1 MQTDDMTSRLASKL
15 LAWYRGNKRT
25 LPWRVPD
32 PDPYAVW
39 VSEIML
45 QQTRVET
52 VIPYFEKW
60 MCLFPNVRA
69 LANASEHDVLNAW
82 EGLGYYSRA
91 RNLHKAAKMVANEH
105 DSELPRDLV
114 ALRKLPGIGRYT
126 LGAIASIAFG
136 LDVPALDGNIWRVYA
151 RLFDIA
157 EPADSPL
164 GENILW
170 KLAEDHLPKGQAGDY
185 NQALM
190 DLGATICLP
199 KNPRCLICPLMKVC
213 KARKNGTQEYR
224 PVMKP
229 KKDVPQY
236 VHAAGV
242 IVRRIGRE
250 ASPNGDNPLHVQVL
264 LAQRPSKGLL
274 GGMWEFPNGRV
285 DGDPARSLAKALKTG
300 YSLKVRAEPR
310 QNARAERRDSVR
322 LSRSRS
328 EENLGVFQHA
338 YTHFKVTVHAFR
350 CELLSSPD
358 NGNLKWVT
366 LKELDDYPMGKIDRQ
381 IAQKAQELHLT

>member
-1 MQTDDMTSRLASKL
+1 MQTDDMNSRLSSRL
-15 LAWYRGNKRT
+15 LSWYRDNQRT

-52 VIPYFEKW
+52 VLPYFEKW
-60 MCLFPNVRA
+60 MRLFPNVRA

-91 RNLHKAAKMVANEH
+91 RNLHKAAKIVVHEH
-105 DSELPRDLV
+105 VSELPRDLV

-136 LDVPALDGNIWRVYA
+136 MDVAALDGNIRRVYA

-157 EPADSPL
+157 EPADSPV
-164 GENILW
+164 GERILW
-170 KLAEDHLPKGQAGDY
+170 ELAEDHLPKGQAGDY

-213 KARKNGTQEYR
+213 KARKNGTQEQR
-224 PVMKP
+224 PVLMP
-229 KKDVPQY
+229 RKDVPEY
-236 VHAAGV
+236 IHAAGV
-242 IVRRIGRE
+242 IIN
-250 ASPNGDNPLHVQVL
+250 NGEVL

-285 DGDPARSLAKALKTG
+285 NSAPAKELANALKTG
-300 YSLKVRAEPR
+300 YSLKVRVEPGAPR
-310 QNARAERRDSVR
+310 GKRHPDERKTNELGIVR
-322 LSRSRS
+322 
-328 EENLGVFQHA
+328 HA

-350 CELLSSPD
+350 CVLLSDPK
-358 NGNLKWVT
+358 NGNLKWVA
-366 LKELDDYPMGKIDRQ
+366 LDELDDYPMGKIDRQ
-381 IAQKAQELHLT
+381 IAQKAQQYHLT